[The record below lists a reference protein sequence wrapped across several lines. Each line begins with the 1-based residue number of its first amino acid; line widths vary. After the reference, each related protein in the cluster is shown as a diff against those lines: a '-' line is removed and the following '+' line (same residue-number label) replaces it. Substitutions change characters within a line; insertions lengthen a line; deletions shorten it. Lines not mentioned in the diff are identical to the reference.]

1 MEKYNPLTPEVIA
14 ELKRIVGE
22 KHVITDPDGL
32 DTYKTDQETDPHLFH
47 TPEAVVAPDSTAQV
61 AAIMKLAN
69 QYGFAVT
76 PRSGGTSVS
85 DGAIAVYGG
94 VVMLMERMNKIE
106 KIDPDGMYM
115 VVQAGVRTLDVQQA
129 ARKEGMFYAGDPCSA
144 DSCLIGG
151 NLATNAGGDKA
162 VRYGTT
168 RNQVHAIE
176 VVLPTGEIANLG
188 ARTKKNTT
196 GYCLDQL
203 VLGSE
208 GTLGII
214 TRATLKLLP
223 IAPYKSDVLLI
234 FTDPRKAT
242 SIVPVLLKAGLNPTS
257 VEFMD
262 NGFVRASSDYSK
274 IRLNHYE
281 DGAYVIL
288 TLETYDEDEMDRKLV
303 QVDELARQNGAVE
316 VSMADD
322 RVWTIRKNCLEGTR
336 ILSRV
341 STSDD
346 FVVPLDQIADTIMDL
361 STMAQAYPFRIFT
374 LAHAGDGNLHFNIL
388 KGDLSDEEWENA
400 LNSFH
405 AKAYAYVYG
414 HGGLLS
420 GEHGIGAKKIHQ
432 LKTLTDPGQMLMMTT
447 IKKALDP
454 LDVLNPGKVIEK
466 Y

>member
-1 MEKYNPLTPEVIA
+1 MEKYNPVTPEIIA
-14 ELKRIVGE
+14 KLKEIVGE
-22 KHVITDPDGL
+22 KNVITDPNGL
-32 DTYKTDQETDPHLFH
+32 ETYKTDQETDPHLFH
-47 TPEAVVAPDSTAQV
+47 TPEAVVSPETTEQV
-61 AAIMKLAN
+61 SAIMKLAN
-69 QYGFAVT
+69 ACGFSVT

-94 VVMLMERMNKIE
+94 IVMLMERMNKIE
-106 KIDPDGMYM
+106 KVDPKGMYM

-129 ARKEGMFYAGDPCSA
+129 AKKEGMFYAGDPCSA

-168 RNQVHAIE
+168 RNQVYAIE
-176 VVLPTGEIANLG
+176 VVLPTGEIAHLG

-223 IAPYKSDVLLI
+223 LAPYRSDVLLV

-274 IRLNHYE
+274 FHLTHYD
-281 DGAYVIL
+281 DGSYVIL
-288 TLETYDEDEMDRKLV
+288 TIETFDEDEMDKKLV
-303 QVDELARQNGAVE
+303 KVDELARENGAVE

-322 RVWTIRKNCLEGTR
+322 RVWTLRKNCLEGTR
-336 ILSRV
+336 VLSRV

-346 FVVPLDQIADTIMDL
+346 FVVPLDKIADTIMDL
-361 STMAQAYPFRIFT
+361 STLAQDYPFRIFT

-388 KGDLSDEEWENA
+388 KGDLSDEEWENS
-400 LNSFH
+400 LNDFH
-405 AKAYAYVYG
+405 AKAYRYVYDQ
-414 HGGLLS
+414 GGLLS
-420 GEHGIGAKKIHQ
+420 GEHGIGAKKIRQ
-432 LKTLTDPGQMLMMTT
+432 LQAMTDPGQMLMMKT

-454 LDVLNPGKVIEK
+454 LDVLNPGKVIAK

>member
-1 MEKYNPLTPEVIA
+1 MEKYNPVTPEIIA
-14 ELKRIVGE
+14 RLKEIAGE
-22 KHVITDPDGL
+22 KNVITDPDGL
-32 DTYKTDQETDPHLFH
+32 ETYKTDQETDPRLFR
-47 TPEAVVAPDSTAQV
+47 TPEAVVAPESTEQV
-61 AAIMKLAN
+61 SAIMKLAN
-69 QYGFAVT
+69 ACGFPVT

-85 DGAIAVYGG
+85 DGAIAVCGG
-94 VVMLMERMNKIE
+94 IVLLMERMNKIE
-106 KIDPDGMYM
+106 KVDPEGMYM
-115 VVQAGVRTLDVQQA
+115 IVQAGVRTLDVQEA
-129 ARKEGMFYAGDPCSA
+129 ANNVGMFYAGDPCSA

-168 RNQVHAIE
+168 RNQVHSIE
-176 VVLPTGEIANLG
+176 VVLPTGEIAHLG

-214 TRATLKLLP
+214 TRAVLKLLP
-223 IAPYKSDVLLI
+223 RAPYRSDILMI
-234 FTDPRKAT
+234 FTDTRKAT
-242 SIVPVLLKAGLNPTS
+242 SIVPILLKAGLNPTS

-274 IRLNHYE
+274 FHLSHYE

-288 TLETYDEDEMDRKLV
+288 TIETFDQDEMDKKLLK
-303 QVDELARQNGAVE
+303 VDELARQHGAVE
-316 VSMADD
+316 VSLADD

-336 ILSRV
+336 VLSRV

-346 FVVPLDQIADTIMDL
+346 FVVPLDRISDTIMDL
-361 STMAQAYPFRIFT
+361 STLAQEYPFRIFT

-388 KGDLSDEEWENA
+388 KGDLSDQEWEDS

-405 AKAYAYVYG
+405 AKAYRYVYDQ
-414 HGGLLS
+414 GGLLS
-420 GEHGIGAKKIHQ
+420 GEHGIGAKKIRQ
-432 LKTLTDPGQMLMMTT
+432 LAAYSDPGQMLMMTT

-454 LDVLNPGKVIEK
+454 LDVLNPGKVIAR